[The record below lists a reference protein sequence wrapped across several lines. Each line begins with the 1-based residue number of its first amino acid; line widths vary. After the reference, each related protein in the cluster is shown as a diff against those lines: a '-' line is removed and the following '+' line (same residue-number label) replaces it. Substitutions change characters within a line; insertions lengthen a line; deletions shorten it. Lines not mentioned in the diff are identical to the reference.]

1 MSKPRYRWWGY
12 VKAVIRAYPAL
23 DKVMRE
29 PIYTPTTARY
39 SAQPPQS
46 GDGRSLECA
55 VIKKLDRRDIE
66 EYEAVSAAIHATERL
81 PNGAARL
88 KIIDLVY
95 WQGTHTLAGAGL
107 QVGYS
112 YRQARRM
119 QERFVYQVAENLR
132 LKEKDGLQEPKER
145 GKVASS
151 RSGKR

>member
-1 MSKPRYRWWGY
+1 MSKPRYRWWCY

-29 PIYTPTTARY
+29 PIYIPTTARY
-39 SAQPPQS
+39 STQPPQA

-55 VIKKLDRRDIE
+55 VVKKLDGQDIK
-66 EYEAVSAAIHATERL
+66 EYEAVSAAIQATERL

-112 YRQARRM
+112 YRHSQRVSEQFA
-119 QERFVYQVAENLR
+119 YLVAENLN
-132 LKEKDGLQEPKER
+132 LKEKM
-145 GKVASS
+145 ASKS
-151 RSGKR
+151 QKNVIK

>member
-39 SAQPPQS
+39 SAQPPQA
-46 GDGRSLECA
+46 GDGRGVECA
-55 VIKKLDRRDIE
+55 VIKKLTKRDVE

-107 QVGYS
+107 QAGYS
-112 YRQARRM
+112 YRHSQRVSEQFA
-119 QERFVYQVAENLR
+119 YLVAENLN
-132 LKEKDGLQEPKER
+132 LKEKM
-145 GKVASS
+145 ASKS
-151 RSGKR
+151 QKNVIK

>member
-39 SAQPPQS
+39 SAQPPQA

-55 VIKKLDRRDIE
+55 VVKKLDGQDIK
-66 EYEAVSAAIHATERL
+66 EYEAVSAAIRATERL
-81 PNGAARL
+81 PNGKARL
-88 KIIDLVY
+88 EIIDLVY

-107 QVGYS
+107 QVRYGE
-112 YRQARRM
+112 RQTRKFNGEFIRL
-119 QERFVYQVAENLR
+119 VAQNLN
-132 LKEKDGLQEPKER
+132 LMEKSAPQSQKNVI
-145 GKVASS
+145 K
-151 RSGKR
+151 

>member
-39 SAQPPQS
+39 STQPPQA

-55 VIKKLDRRDIE
+55 VAKKLDGQDIK
-66 EYEAVSAAIHATERL
+66 EYEAVSAAIRATERL
-81 PNGAARL
+81 PNGKARL

-107 QVGYS
+107 QGTVS
-112 YRQARRM
+112 ARL
-119 QERFVYQVAENLR
+119 ENSMANSFAWSH
-132 LKEKDGLQEPKER
+132 KI
-145 GKVASS
+145 
-151 RSGKR
+151 

>member
-39 SAQPPQS
+39 STQPPQA
-46 GDGRSLECA
+46 GDGRGVECA
-55 VIKKLDRRDIE
+55 VVKKLDRRDIE
-66 EYEAVSAAIHATERL
+66 EYEAVSAAIRATERL

-112 YRQARRM
+112 YRHSQRVSEQFA
-119 QERFVYQVAENLR
+119 YLVAENLN
-132 LKEKDGLQEPKER
+132 LKEKM
-145 GKVASS
+145 ASKS
-151 RSGKR
+151 QKNVIK